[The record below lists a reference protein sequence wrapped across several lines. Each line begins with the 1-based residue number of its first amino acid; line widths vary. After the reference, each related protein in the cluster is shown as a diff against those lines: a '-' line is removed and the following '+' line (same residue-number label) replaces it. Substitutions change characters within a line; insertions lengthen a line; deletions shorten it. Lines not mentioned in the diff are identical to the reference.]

1 MKNYANDGAPD
12 IYIFTISTIRV
23 RVSFPFCEVFIPMFP
38 FQQALELKY
47 GVGSEKVLVA
57 TKLVQST
64 IQKVYKYCF
73 KKILINKIFLGD

>member
-1 MKNYANDGAPD
+1 
-12 IYIFTISTIRV
+12 
-23 RVSFPFCEVFIPMFP
+23 MFP